1 MGLET
6 RRDRNGLLI
15 REWYGRFLLDGR
27 RCTRNLGVAIKGKP
41 PASWIPE
48 SKTWPL
54 SDLGDDL
61 FEKTRVAAQ
70 EALKRLQGETKEIRA
85 MDVNFAVERVTHAR
99 GFRKWKNTQ
108 MMNLLSAYDK
118 FVTKTISRQRDRNPH
133 YASWKRNHIAAFM
146 NWWRDTGRGM
156 HTCITAITTDD
167 AKEYINF
174 LSSPDKS
181 GNVLTTETIRR
192 LRANLAS
199 FLDALLPPD
208 GLRNPFRAFNIESL
222 KGERTIHRQPLN
234 REEADK
240 LIRTAARIDPLA
252 HELIV
257 AGLSTALR
265 RGDVCRLSW
274 DSVNFK
280 ANSIRVITSK
290 TGVEVEIPIF
300 PAFRDVLEKRQQTVP
315 KRCPYVFPEAEEL
328 LRLHP
333 DVLTRRIKTVFATAF
348 AEERGVNVE
357 EVVSTEKTD
366 LKTVLPTVLKAV
378 AESDLFRPKR
388 ERLAKMLE
396 IYAEQPSYRE
406 VAKRLGCPLSSVSY
420 NLRDAERIAGI
431 RFLNEQNRTRNGIG
445 HAIDQVT
452 RQKRDI
458 GRHAASIYDFHALR
472 TTFVTLAAI
481 NGVPLDTVRL
491 ITGHTNT
498 AVLQKYY
505 DRAKGT
511 DVADILGRAMPAALT
526 ASAVDKAIPIGTE
539 KPSNLPVPT
548 LSRASLKKL
557 AAMMTPAQRKQLMK
571 ELINAED

>member
-6 RRDRNGLLI
+6 RRDRNGMLI
-15 REWYGRFLLDGR
+15 RKWYGRFLLDGR

-41 PASWIPE
+41 PASWTPE
-48 SKTWPL
+48 NRIWPL
-54 SDLGDDL
+54 SDLGDEM
-61 FEKTRVAAQ
+61 FEQSRA
-70 EALKRLQGETKEIRA
+70 EALDALIRHQGETREIRA
-85 MDVNFAVERVTHAR
+85 MDINFAVERVTRAQ

-108 MMNLLSAYDK
+108 MINLLNAYDK
-118 FVTKTISRQRDRNPH
+118 FAAKTISRQRDRNPH
-133 YASWKRNHIAAFM
+133 YAGWKRNHIEAFM

-156 HTCITAITTDD
+156 HTCITAITTED
-167 AKEYINF
+167 AKEYIDF
-174 LSSPDKS
+174 LSGPDKN

-192 LRANLAS
+192 LRANIAS
-199 FLDALLPPD
+199 FIDALLPPD

-222 KGERTIHRQPLN
+222 KGERTIHRRPLS
-234 REEADK
+234 REEADE

-265 RGDVCRLSW
+265 RGDVCRLAWS
-274 DSVNFK
+274 SVNLR

-300 PAFRDVLEKRQQTVP
+300 PAFRDILEKRQLSVP
-315 KRCPYVFPEAEEL
+315 RNCPYVFPEAEEL

-333 DVLTRRIKTVFATAF
+333 DTLTRRIKTVFATAF
-348 AEERGVNVE
+348 AEQRGVNVE
-357 EVVSTEKTD
+357 EAATAEKTD
-366 LKTVLPTVLKAV
+366 LKTVLPEVLEAI

-388 ERLAKMLE
+388 ERLARMLE

-406 VAKRLGCPLSSVSY
+406 VARRLGCPLSSVSY
-420 NLRDAERIAGI
+420 NLRDAERISGL
-431 RFLNEQNRTRNGIG
+431 RFLNERNRARKGIG
-445 HAIDQVT
+445 HAISQVT
-452 RQKRDI
+452 RQKRNI

-472 TTFVTLAAI
+472 TTFVTLAAV

-511 DVADILGRAMPAALT
+511 DVADVLCRAMPATLT
-526 ASAVDKAIPIGTE
+526 ASAVDKAIPVKSANTG
-539 KPSNLPVPT
+539 SLPAPAF
-548 LSRASLKKL
+548 SGASLKKL
-557 AAMMTPAQRKQLMK
+557 AAMMTPVQRKQLMK
-571 ELINAED
+571 ELINAEY

>member
-6 RRDRNGLLI
+6 RRDRNGELI
-15 REWYGRFLLDGR
+15 RKWYGRFLLDGR
-27 RCTRNLGVAIKGKP
+27 RCTRNLGVAIKGQP
-41 PASWIPE
+41 PSTWIPE
-48 SKTWPL
+48 NKTWPL

-61 FEKTRVAAQ
+61 FEQSRAAAQ
-70 EALKRLQGETKEIRA
+70 DALKRLQGETKEIRA

-118 FVTKTISRQRDRNPH
+118 FVAKTISRQRDRNPH
-133 YASWKRNHIAAFM
+133 YANWKRNHIEAFM
-146 NWWRDTGRGM
+146 EWWRDSGRGM
-156 HTCITAITTDD
+156 HTCITAITTED

-174 LSSPDKS
+174 LSSPDAS

-222 KGERTIHRQPLN
+222 KGERIIHRQPLN

-265 RGDVCRLSW
+265 RGDVCRLAWS
-274 DSVNFK
+274 SVNLR
-280 ANSIRVITSK
+280 ANSICVITSK

-300 PAFRDVLEKRQQTVP
+300 PAFKDILEKRMQSTPQN
-315 KRCPYVFPEAEEL
+315 CPFVFPEAEEL

-357 EVVSTEKTD
+357 EAITTEKDD
-366 LKTVLPTVLKAV
+366 LKTVLPDVLKAV
-378 AESDLFRPKR
+378 AESNLFRPKR
-388 ERLAKMLE
+388 ERLAKMLA

-406 VAKRLGCPLSSVSY
+406 VAKQLGCPLSSVSY
-420 NLRDAERIAGI
+420 NLRDAERISGL
-431 RFLNEQNRTRNGIG
+431 RFLNEQNHARKGIG

-452 RQKRDI
+452 RQKRNI

-498 AVLQKYY
+498 VVLQKFY

-511 DVADILGRAMPAALT
+511 DVADILSRAMPTSLT
-526 ASAVDKAIPIGTE
+526 LSAVDTAIPVDI
-539 KPSNLPVPT
+539 SQ
-548 LSRASLKKL
+548 SRALPAPVLTNDNLKKL